1 MMLAPDTAKA
11 ALGRSRHGL
20 QEASLLGSKN
30 GSGYPTKSAFNQAQS
45 LARLRRQ
52 GLVEHLHR
60 LGPSPL
66 GHFIREVE
74 LAARIDVS
82 PRLERYRKIDPECV
96 RALGG
101 DRFAPSLHVIDGGE
115 P

>member
-1 MMLAPDTAKA
+1 MTIHAK
-11 ALGRSRHGL
+11 GPPGHGGDPLELSSYGGVDL
-20 QEASLLGSKN
+20 QEIKQNRPEA
-30 GSGYPTKSAFNQAQS
+30 QA
-45 LARLRRQ
+45 LNARLRRQ
-52 GLVEHLHR
+52 RLVSHLHR

-74 LAARIDVS
+74 VATGADVTA
-82 PRLERYRKIDPECV
+82 RLERYAEIDHEFV

-101 DRFAPSLHVIDGGE
+101 DRFAPSLHCIDGGW

>member
-1 MMLAPDTAKA
+1 MLAPDTAKA
-11 ALGRSRHGL
+11 ALGRSRNGL

-45 LARLRRQ
+45 RARLRRQ
-52 GLVEHLHR
+52 RLVEHR

-66 GHFIREVE
+66 GHSIREVE
-74 LAARIDVS
+74 DATGADVTA
-82 PRLERYRKIDPECV
+82 RLERYAKIDPEFV

-101 DRFAPSLHVIDGGE
+101 DQFAPLVHVIDEGGHG
-115 P
+115 

>member
-1 MMLAPDTAKA
+1 LSKGGPLLRVSSGEADNAEIA
-11 ALGRSRHGL
+11 QNRL
-20 QEASLLGSKN
+20 Q
-30 GSGYPTKSAFNQAQS
+30 TQAQREIA
-45 LARLRRQ
+45 ARLRRQ
-52 GLVEHLHR
+52 RHVEHLHR

-74 LAARIDVS
+74 VATGADVTA
-82 PRLERYRKIDPECV
+82 RLERYSEIDPEFVC
-96 RALGG
+96 ALGG